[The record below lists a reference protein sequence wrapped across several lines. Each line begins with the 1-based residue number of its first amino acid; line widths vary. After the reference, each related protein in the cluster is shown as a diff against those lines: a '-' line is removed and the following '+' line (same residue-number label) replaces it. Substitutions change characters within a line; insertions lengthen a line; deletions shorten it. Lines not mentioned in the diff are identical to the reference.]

1 MITINGNDFEL
12 ALVDTNIVSE
22 ILKNSSG
29 EFRTFLDLTCA
40 RNCIPSFSV
49 FTVLE
54 LRQRRDIYDRFL
66 EAFSF
71 FPCILLKSHEVLF
84 LEELNRFPN
93 ASVID
98 PTALVSRG
106 VVAAPDRKLREL
118 LKAMFAMP
126 EFLEMER
133 SWNGDKARIVSGILK
148 LRSSFPPQRDEY
160 TKKEI
165 REFVELAGLEQ
176 IPSDFIRNAIDSGF
190 PLSIDAF
197 PSLKMM
203 LFTVF
208 HKFYVDNR
216 IPSLSDAFD
225 IAISAPTPYVDAVF
239 TENHQAEVIRKIK
252 RQDRFLEHVS
262 VYSLRDLRRT
272 QKAD

>member
-22 ILKNSSG
+22 ILRNSFG
-29 EFRTFLDLTCA
+29 EFRTFLNLTCA

-54 LRQRRDIYDRFL
+54 LRQRRDIYDQFL
-66 EAFSF
+66 EVFSF

-84 LEELNRFPN
+84 LEELDKCPN
-93 ASVID
+93 ASIID
-98 PTALVSRG
+98 PTAIVSQG
-106 VVAAPDRKLREL
+106 VVAPPDRKLRSL

-126 EFLEMER
+126 EFLEMEK
-133 SWNGDKARIVSGILK
+133 SWNGDKERIVSGILK
-148 LRSSFPPQRDEY
+148 LRDSFPPQRDKY

-165 REFVELAGLEQ
+165 REFIELAGLEQ
-176 IPSDFIRNAIDSGF
+176 IPSDFIRNAIERDITI
-190 PLSIDAF
+190 SIDAF

-208 HKFYVDNR
+208 YKFYVDNR

-252 RQDRFLEHVS
+252 GQDRFLEHIS
-262 VYSLRDLRRT
+262 VYSLRDLRKT
-272 QKAD
+272 